1 MKKNILLLLLFC
13 SSFYS
18 LAQQNEG
25 NIVEIGEKAP
35 NFTVTIDGK
44 PTQLS
49 DLKGKVVLINFFAT
63 WCGPCM
69 IELPILQKKV
79 FDKYKEKDN
88 FSLIILG
95 RGHTEAEMQKF
106 VNSKNYT
113 MPFYPDFDK
122 SIYNLYASKLIPR
135 NYIIDENGIVVFAS
149 IGYNPEEFEQM
160 TNFLDKLVTKK

>member
-49 DLKGKVVLINFFAT
+49 DLKGKVVLIN
-63 WCGPCM
+63 
-69 IELPILQKKV
+69 
-79 FDKYKEKDN
+79 
-88 FSLIILG
+88 S
-95 RGHTEAEMQKF
+95 
-106 VNSKNYT
+106 
-113 MPFYPDFDK
+113 
-122 SIYNLYASKLIPR
+122 
-135 NYIIDENGIVVFAS
+135 
-149 IGYNPEEFEQM
+149 
-160 TNFLDKLVTKK
+160 